1 MAEPLPLFPLGH
13 TVLFPGVVLP
23 LHVFEERYRE
33 LVRTLVELPEGARR
47 RFGVVAIRQGWE
59 VGEDAV
65 SALHDVGCAA
75 ELRRVSR
82 YPDGRYDIVT
92 VGTDR
97 FRLRSVDRES
107 RPYLVGRV
115 EWLPAEPLPGP
126 PEPPAGSAERPPGAA
141 EPPAGSPGRSRP
153 AGQSGPARAAGLAD
167 AVATLFAEYV
177 DAVAGLQGR
186 PSEDTELPDDP
197 VQLAYAVAAAA
208 VLTLED
214 RQALL
219 EADTTRAR
227 LGAELRLLKR
237 ETTMVRRLRALPV
250 PIGEL
255 QVSQSLS

>member
-1 MAEPLPLFPLGH
+1 VADPLPLFPLGH

-33 LVRTLVELPEGARR
+33 LVRTLVDLPEGARR

-65 SALHDVGCAA
+65 SALHDIGCAA

-107 RPYLVGRV
+107 RPYLVGSV
-115 EWLPAEPLPGP
+115 DWLPAEP
-126 PEPPAGSAERPPGAA
+126 RAA
-141 EPPAGSPGRSRP
+141 DL
-153 AGQSGPARAAGLAD
+153 AGLAAAVGALFGDYAD
-167 AVATLFAEYV
+167 AA
-177 DAVAGLQGR
+177 AGLQGR
-186 PSEDTELPDDP
+186 PAEPTESAESAEPAELPAEP
-197 VQLAYAVAAAA
+197 VELAYAVAAGA

-219 EADTTRAR
+219 AAETTRAR
-227 LGAELRLLKR
+227 LQAELRLLKR

-250 PIGEL
+250 PIAEL
-255 QVSQSLS
+255 QVTQSLS

>member
-97 FRLRSVDRES
+97 FRLRSVDREVQ
-107 RPYLVGRV
+107 PYLVGSV
-115 EWLPAEPLPGP
+115 DWLPAEPA
-126 PEPPAGSAERPPGAA
+126 PAGV
-141 EPPAGSPGRSRP
+141 
-153 AGQSGPARAAGLAD
+153 AGLAA
-167 AVATLFAEYV
+167 AVGAVFGDYV
-177 DAVAGLQGR
+177 AAAAGLQGR
-186 PSEDTELPDDP
+186 PTEQAELPDDP
-197 VQLAYAVAAAA
+197 VELAYAVAAAA

-219 EADTTRAR
+219 EAETTRAR
-227 LGAELRLLKR
+227 LRAELRLLKR

-250 PIGEL
+250 PIAEL
-255 QVSQSLS
+255 RVTQSLS

>member
-1 MAEPLPLFPLGH
+1 VADPLPLFPLGH

-33 LVRTLVELPEGARR
+33 LVRTLVELPEGTSR

-92 VGTDR
+92 VGAER
-97 FRLRSVDRES
+97 FRLRSVDRTA
-107 RPYLVGRV
+107 RPYLLGSV
-115 EWLPAEPLPGP
+115 EWLPAEP
-126 PEPPAGSAERPPGAA
+126 ASDAT
-141 EPPAGSPGRSRP
+141 
-153 AGQSGPARAAGLAD
+153 GLA
-167 AVATLFAEYV
+167 ASVGALFGEYV
-177 DAVAGLQGR
+177 DAAVGLQGQ
-186 PSEDTELPDDP
+186 PAEAAEAAELPDDP
-197 VQLAYAVAAAA
+197 TELSYVVAAGA

-219 EADTTRAR
+219 EAETTRAR
-227 LGAELRLLKR
+227 LRAELRLLKR

-250 PIGEL
+250 PVAEL
-255 QVSQSLS
+255 QVMQSLS

>member
-1 MAEPLPLFPLGH
+1 VADPLPLFPLGH

-82 YPDGRYDIVT
+82 YPDGRYDVVT

-97 FRLRSVDRES
+97 FRLRSVDRRS
-107 RPYLVGRV
+107 RPYLVGTV
-115 EWLPAEPLPGP
+115 EWLPAEP
-126 PEPPAGSAERPPGAA
+126 PPAGLAA
-141 EPPAGSPGRSRP
+141 L
-153 AGQSGPARAAGLAD
+153 AA
-167 AVATLFAEYV
+167 AVGTLFAEYL
-177 DAVAGLQGR
+177 DAAAGLQGR
-186 PSEDTELPDDP
+186 LTAQAELPDEP
-197 VQLAYAVAAAA
+197 AELAYAVAAGA

-219 EADTTRAR
+219 ESETTRAR
-227 LGAELRLLKR
+227 LRAELRLLKR
-237 ETTMVRRLRALPV
+237 EITMVRRLRALPV

>member
-1 MAEPLPLFPLGH
+1 VADPLPLFPLGH

-33 LVRTLVELPEGARR
+33 LVRTLVELPEGTSR

-65 SALHDVGCAA
+65 SALHDVGCVA

-82 YPDGRYDIVT
+82 YPDGRYDIVA

-97 FRLRSVDRES
+97 FRLRSVDRTA
-107 RPYLVGRV
+107 RPYLLGSV
-115 EWLPAEPLPGP
+115 EWLPAQPESDATGLAANVGALFGEYAGAAAALQGQPAEAAELPGDP
-126 PEPPAGSAERPPGAA
+126 TELSYLV
-141 EPPAGSPGRSRP
+141 
-153 AGQSGPARAAGLAD
+153 AAG
-167 AVATLFAEYV
+167 
-177 DAVAGLQGR
+177 
-186 PSEDTELPDDP
+186 
-197 VQLAYAVAAAA
+197 A

-219 EADTTRAR
+219 EAETTRAR
-227 LGAELRLLKR
+227 LRAELRLLKR

-255 QVSQSLS
+255 QVTHSLS

>member
-1 MAEPLPLFPLGH
+1 VAESLPLFPLGH

-33 LVRTLVELPEGARR
+33 LVRTLVELPEGTPR

-82 YPDGRYDIVT
+82 YPDGRYDIVS
-92 VGTDR
+92 VGADR
-97 FRLRSVDRES
+97 FRLRSVDRTA
-107 RPYLVGRV
+107 RPYLVGSV
-115 EWLPAEPLPGP
+115 EWLPAEP
-126 PEPPAGSAERPPGAA
+126 ASDAT
-141 EPPAGSPGRSRP
+141 
-153 AGQSGPARAAGLAD
+153 GLARS
-167 AVATLFAEYV
+167 VGTLFAEY
-177 DAVAGLQGR
+177 AAAAAGLQGE
-186 PSEDTELPDDP
+186 PAEPAELPDDP
-197 VQLAYAVAAAA
+197 TELSYLVAAGA

-219 EADTTRAR
+219 EAATTQAR
-227 LGAELRLLKR
+227 LRAELRLLKR

-250 PIGEL
+250 PIAEL

>member
-107 RPYLVGRV
+107 RPYLVGSV
-115 EWLPAEPLPGP
+115 DWLPAEPP
-126 PEPPAGSAERPPGAA
+126 PRR
-141 EPPAGSPGRSRP
+141 PGRPGRGRRR
-153 AGQSGPARAAGLAD
+153 AVRRLRRRGGRAAGS
-167 AVATLFAEYV
+167 
-177 DAVAGLQGR
+177 R
-186 PSEDTELPDDP
+186 PSRPSRPSGPSCRPIRSSWRTRWRPGRCSPWRTGRRCSRAE
-197 VQLAYAVAAAA
+197 
-208 VLTLED
+208 
-214 RQALL
+214 
-219 EADTTRAR
+219 TTRAR
-227 LGAELRLLKR
+227 LQAELRLLKR

-250 PIGEL
+250 PIAEL
-255 QVSQSLS
+255 QVTQSLS

>member
-1 MAEPLPLFPLGH
+1 VAEPLPLFPLGH

-33 LVRTLVELPEGARR
+33 LVRSLVELPEGARR

-82 YPDGRYDIVT
+82 YPDGQYDIVT

-97 FRLRSVDRES
+97 FLLRSVDRQS
-107 RPYLVGRV
+107 RPYLVGSV
-115 EWLPAEPLPGP
+115 DWLPAEP
-126 PEPPAGSAERPPGAA
+126 PAADV
-141 EPPAGSPGRSRP
+141 
-153 AGQSGPARAAGLAD
+153 AGLAA
-167 AVATLFAEYV
+167 AVGTLFADYV
-177 DAVAGLQGR
+177 DAAAGLQGR
-186 PSEDTELPDDP
+186 PTEPAELPDDP
-197 VQLAYAVAAAA
+197 AGLAYAVAAAA

-219 EADTTRAR
+219 AAETTRAR
-227 LGAELRLLKR
+227 LRAELRLLKR
-237 ETTMVRRLRALPV
+237 ETTMVRRLGALPV
-250 PIGEL
+250 PIADL
-255 QVSQSLS
+255 QVTQSLS

>member
-1 MAEPLPLFPLGH
+1 MAEALPLFPLGH

-33 LVRTLVELPEGARR
+33 LVRTLVELPEGTRR

-82 YPDGRYDIVT
+82 YPDGRYDIVS

-97 FRLRSVDRES
+97 FRLRSVDRRS
-107 RPYLVGRV
+107 RPYLVGAV
-115 EWLPAEPLPGP
+115 EWLPAEP
-126 PEPPAGSAERPPGAA
+126 PPAGL
-141 EPPAGSPGRSRP
+141 
-153 AGQSGPARAAGLAD
+153 ARLATT
-167 AVATLFAEYV
+167 VGTLFADYV
-177 DAVAGLQGR
+177 DAAAGLQGR
-186 PSEDTELPDDP
+186 PTEPAELPEDP
-197 VQLAYAVAAAA
+197 AELAYAVAAGA

-219 EADTTRAR
+219 EAETARAR
-227 LGAELRLLKR
+227 LRAELWLLKR

-250 PIGEL
+250 PIAEL
-255 QVSQSLS
+255 QISQSLS